1 MKKAIVV
8 GKTLLDDRSGGALG
22 TLADILAIRAIYG
35 KNIKV
40 VIPSEARERLENEFD
55 IEVIPV
61 DSRSFIQSLVGAVT
75 LTSIDRFQTFIDK
88 NMDTLF
94 GDANIVFF
102 TGAVLGRHAGRIT
115 EQFGIPSVCLLYT
128 SPSPRD
134 ATLSRM
140 PSSA

>member
-55 IEVIPV
+55 L
-61 DSRSFIQSLVGAVT
+61 SL
-75 LTSIDRFQTFIDK
+75 IHI
-88 NMDTLF
+88 
-94 GDANIVFF
+94 
-102 TGAVLGRHAGRIT
+102 
-115 EQFGIPSVCLLYT
+115 
-128 SPSPRD
+128 
-134 ATLSRM
+134 
-140 PSSA
+140 